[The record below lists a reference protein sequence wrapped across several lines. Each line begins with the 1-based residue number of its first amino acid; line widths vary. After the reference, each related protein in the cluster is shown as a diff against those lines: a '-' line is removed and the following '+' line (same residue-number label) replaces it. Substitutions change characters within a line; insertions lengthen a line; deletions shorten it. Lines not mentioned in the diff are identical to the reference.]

1 MERKAPF
8 ALSEGKLLS
17 NSAHPLPAPVES
29 LADCREDFYQG
40 GSRDKTETL
49 TSKCESCITCF
60 AGIPKSG
67 CLLPASQSKVGG
79 VQMLRSPGSRCCG
92 GSKLAA
98 RKKKRLASINLSVSL
113 VLTPHFYFGRRR
125 RRRQTGGFESCL
137 KFPKGAV
144 HKVGAVDVMQKS
156 WSSSRASTRL
166 MLAWS

>member
-1 MERKAPF
+1 MEFESFFGALTMERKAPF

-17 NSAHPLPAPVES
+17 NSAHPIPAPVES

-67 CLLPASQSKVGG
+67 CLLPANQSKVGG

-98 RKKKRLASINLSVSL
+98 RKKRLASINLSVSL
-113 VLTPHFYFGRRR
+113 VLTPHFFFGRR

-144 HKVGAVDVMQKS
+144 RKVGAVDVMQKS
-156 WSSSRASTRL
+156 
-166 MLAWS
+166 